1 MGSFD
6 GSVDWIRGRLHLSSL
21 TDNYKKQIK
30 LEENIIAEAL
40 KITTSQAIPVG
51 LPSRRRTTISRI
63 KKDKSDQ
70 TTQKPITIDSDYL
83 ISQFEPTQNCMAAI
97 AAVDYAIKDK
107 KPTCGLV
114 MEFLTIHRRDLMLLT
129 LYVPPLARR

>member
-1 MGSFD
+1 MGNFD
-6 GSVDWIRGRLHLSSL
+6 GTTDWIRGRIHLSSL
-21 TDNYKKQIK
+21 TNSYKKQIE
-30 LEENIIAEAL
+30 LEENTIAEAL
-40 KITTSQAIPVG
+40 KTTTRQAIPVG

-97 AAVDYAIKDK
+97 AAVDYAMKDTK
-107 KPTCGLV
+107 STCGIV
-114 MEFLTIHRRDLMLLT
+114 MESLIISI
-129 LYVPPLARR
+129 

>member
-1 MGSFD
+1 MGDFG
-6 GSVDWIRGRLHLSSL
+6 GSVDWIRGRIHLSSL

-30 LEENIIAEAL
+30 LEKENTIAEAL
-40 KITTSQAIPVG
+40 KTTTRQAIPVG

-97 AAVDYAIKDK
+97 AAVDYAMKDT
-107 KPTCGLV
+107 KPTCSFV
-114 MEFLTIHRRDLMLLT
+114 MES
-129 LYVPPLARR
+129 